1 MNFEVF
7 IEKYLNKVK
16 TREDTGFSSGMAI
29 RDTIKSMYHIL
40 RSSDIKRKLFLVEIG
55 PLKLLVFE
63 NDQELFNAILYNP
76 VAENIHYSTKNTK
89 SGEDEGMPF
98 EDFIEQHKDD
108 YTYAQQNT
116 LESLLAD
123 MNDEKSQK
131 KKQESLD
138 RLNQDDFEIL
148 DINHDLEHG
157 RKDLNQGQVINYS
170 DLSEEQLRIDEDN
183 MEEHYQKF
191 FDNFMDSSS
200 LVSTSNVQN
209 SFLITFSTMQ
219 IVRRTSNEG

>member
-1 MNFEVF
+1 MLFKQLYRIKPPSSRKESPELFYLGKGYQSGLFFKEIAQADPKNMNFEVF

-108 YTYAQQNT
+108 YTYAQ
-116 LESLLAD
+116 
-123 MNDEKSQK
+123 
-131 KKQESLD
+131 
-138 RLNQDDFEIL
+138 
-148 DINHDLEHG
+148 
-157 RKDLNQGQVINYS
+157 
-170 DLSEEQLRIDEDN
+170 
-183 MEEHYQKF
+183 
-191 FDNFMDSSS
+191 
-200 LVSTSNVQN
+200 
-209 SFLITFSTMQ
+209 
-219 IVRRTSNEG
+219 